1 MASQG
6 LSKERYFV
14 FLLELLPVLLF
25 RSFLLYLGL
34 RLNGGCKL
42 GVGFSLGFLWQWLC
56 IVESLTSFGRI
67 NEAFFHFDPDKDGYI
82 SVEDLVVVMMT
93 KGAKMS
99 AQEAQEFAREVDFDN
114 DGHVYYPEVADYLLS
129 GE

>member
-1 MASQG
+1 VCDCRGNSCSSSPYKFSPFLDPP
-6 LSKERYFV
+6 LS
-14 FLLELLPVLLF
+14 
-25 RSFLLYLGL
+25 
-34 RLNGGCKL
+34 
-42 GVGFSLGFLWQWLC
+42 
-56 IVESLTSFGRI
+56 RI

-93 KGAKMS
+93 KGAKMNQ
-99 AQEAQEFAREVDFDN
+99 QEATEFAREVDFDN